1 MEASEPAPVR
11 DTPAIPIAETDPGAV
26 AGTSLRI
33 VKYPN
38 KTLRAP
44 NAEVT
49 EFGPQLQK
57 LAREMFTIM
66 YASRGV
72 GLAAP
77 QVGVNQRLMVFNPT
91 GNERSWVS
99 EVALVNPRIVARG
112 PSAGAEAEGC
122 LSFPGV
128 IGAVERRKWVKVE
141 AQRLNGKRFTV
152 KFTDWTA
159 RVFQHEYDHLDGVLF
174 IDHMGEA
181 ELAKNREVLDRL
193 IRDTEQRERAL

>member
-1 MEASEPAPVR
+1 
-11 DTPAIPIAETDPGAV
+11 
-26 AGTSLRI
+26 
-33 VKYPN
+33 
-38 KTLRAP
+38 
-44 NAEVT
+44 
-49 EFGPQLQK
+49 
-57 LAREMFTIM
+57 M

-141 AQRLNGKRFTV
+141 ARRLNRIRSPGRRAV
-152 KFTDWTA
+152 Y
-159 RVFQHEYDHLDGVLF
+159 RPHERGGV
-174 IDHMGEA
+174 GEEPRGA
-181 ELAKNREVLDRL
+181 GST
-193 IRDTEQRERAL
+193 DTEYGATRAGVVKVSGRKRDVVLSFGHGVRGGRTPAASPPATPPG